1 MLRLKNKKKT
11 KDEIK
16 LEKLSMLEGF
26 NDFRKQTREHSPKKK
41 KKENQSFH
49 PNIRGKSSKKE
60 YLKCIEGT
68 TTLPRQQIRMCV
80 KKVRVGTGQY

>member
-41 KKENQSFH
+41 KNQSFH
-49 PNIRGKSSKKE
+49 PNIRGQSSKKE

-68 TTLPRQQIRMCV
+68 TTLPRLQIRMRV